1 MKTLILMT
9 TILAACSHTTS
20 APTVTSTKQV
30 ATASVAQP
38 AAKPAVTEASAT
50 AELAGRRAQL
60 IGWLHDYQVAGT
72 YPSDALGMPRSVF
85 VDDKGVRCP
94 MAELI
99 WRSGHTDLVDAVA
112 KENNEVRLA
121 DVKEGPL
128 FDWMVGSGLTL
139 DEIAMVQGAMEWN
152 ANWQNREMETILAE
166 SRGQVRGRL
175 EVAERALRDGTTRSL
190 DVAAAKLPNG
200 RIPVA
205 KVTGAVVPVAARSSK
220 APVPATPV
228 ARTYPRIRFSGAN

>member
-9 TILAACSHTTS
+9 TILAACSHTTLEP
-20 APTVTSTKQV
+20 ATTPKPAAVTPEPTTST
-30 ATASVAQP
+30 
-38 AAKPAVTEASAT
+38 T

-72 YPSDALGMPRSVF
+72 YPTDALGMPRSVF
-85 VDDKGVRCP
+85 VDDRGVRCP

-99 WRSGHTDLVDAVA
+99 WRSGHPDLVEAVA

-121 DVKEGPL
+121 DVKDGPL
-128 FDWMVGSGLTL
+128 KDWMDGSGLTVE
-139 DEIAMVQGAMEWN
+139 EIAMVQGAMELSI
-152 ANWQNREMETILAE
+152 NWQERPQVRPMDTILAE

-190 DVAAAKLPNG
+190 EVAAAKLPDG
-200 RIPVA
+200 RVPVA
-205 KVTGAVVPVAARSSK
+205 KVSGRVIPAAAMRSK
-220 APVPATPV
+220 APVPAIAGT
-228 ARTYPRIRFSGAN
+228 AIRSAAIVPLSRMN

>member
-9 TILAACSHTTS
+9 TILAACSHS
-20 APTVTSTKQV
+20 PTVTSTKHV
-30 ATASVAQP
+30 ANASVTQP
-38 AAKPAVTEASAT
+38 AAIPAPT

-60 IGWLHDYQVAGT
+60 IGWLHDYQVAGV

-85 VDDKGVRCP
+85 VDEKGVRCP

-99 WRSGHTDLVDAVA
+99 WRSGHTDLVEAVA

-121 DVKEGPL
+121 DVKDGPL
-128 FDWMVGSGLTL
+128 WDWMVGSGLTV
-139 DEIAMVQGAMEWN
+139 DEIAMVQGAMEWSM
-152 ANWQNREMETILAE
+152 NWQERETEMILAE

-175 EVAERALRDGTTRSL
+175 EVAERALRDGTARSL
-190 DVAAAKLPNG
+190 EVAATRLPNG

-205 KVTGAVVPVAARSSK
+205 KVTGAVLPVAALKSK
-220 APVPATPV
+220 APVAATPV
-228 ARTYPRIRFSGAN
+228 ARIYPRVRFSGAN